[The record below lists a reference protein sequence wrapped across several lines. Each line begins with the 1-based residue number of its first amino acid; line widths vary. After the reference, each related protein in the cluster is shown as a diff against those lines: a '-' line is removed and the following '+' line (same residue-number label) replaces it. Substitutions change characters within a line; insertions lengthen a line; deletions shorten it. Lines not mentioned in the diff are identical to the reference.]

1 LKRTEKIIF
10 FLSLLE
16 RFVRHYFIYSLKIK
30 DMKEY
35 LLLLRGGKPA
45 SAKTESENKTEMQA
59 WGAYMGKL
67 GEKGQLAGG
76 LPLVAGGMVVS
87 AEGSLSE
94 PVKSLKE
101 GIIGGYLIL
110 KADSLQKAAELA
122 KACPHIANDGNIEIR
137 EIAPMPAM

>member
-1 LKRTEKIIF
+1 M
-10 FLSLLE
+10 SLLE
-16 RFVRHYFIYSLKIK
+16 RVIRHDVIHSSKIK
-30 DMKEY
+30 VMKDY

-45 SAKTESENKTEMQA
+45 SAKTESENKAEMQA

-67 GEKGQLAGG
+67 GEKGHLAGG
-76 LPLVAGGMVVS
+76 LPLVSGGMVVS
-87 AEGSLSE
+87 AEGTLSE

-101 GIIGGYLIL
+101 GIVGGYLIL

-122 KACPHIANDGNIEIR
+122 NACPHIANEGNIEIR